1 MGLWVG
7 IMDIRKLKQFMA
19 IADTGSLS
27 RAAERLRVAQPAL
40 SLAVKALEAD
50 LSVRLV
56 DRHARGVT
64 LTEAGK
70 TLADQARIILRE
82 LERTEELVRARAEN
96 PGGTVT
102 IAVPGL
108 LAGALANPL
117 LDLARARLPGLQLRL
132 IVADGA
138 DGERDVKVG
147 RCDMALTFSGA
158 ADLDILLRPL
168 MADELVAVSPIAAA
182 QAASLIDLMGARL
195 VLPPSPDPLRLL
207 LEDAAARHAVRLT
220 PVFETVSPDA
230 LLALVSTGC
239 VTVLPASVA
248 QALAPRPA
256 FSLAWLNQ
264 PRVPVGLYMALPA
277 HRPLSLAVQET
288 ARMVA
293 DATERLIARGT
304 WCGRFIGAGVSG
316 GSAYAVVA
324 N

>member
-1 MGLWVG
+1 
-7 IMDIRKLKQFMA
+7 MDIRKLKQFMA

-27 RAAERLRVAQPAL
+27 RAAERLHVAQPAL

-50 LSVRLV
+50 LSVRLM

-64 LTEAGK
+64 LTEAGR
-70 TLADQARIILRE
+70 TLADQARIVLRE
-82 LERTEELVRARAEN
+82 LERTEELVRARADN

-102 IAVPGL
+102 VAVPGL
-108 LAGALANPL
+108 VAGALANQL
-117 LDLARARLPGLQLRL
+117 YDLARARLPGLRLRL

-138 DGERDVKVG
+138 DGERDVMVG
-147 RCDMALTFSGA
+147 RCDMALTFNGA
-158 ADLDILLRPL
+158 ADSDILLRPL
-168 MADELVAVSPIAAA
+168 MTDELVIT
-182 QAASLIDLMGARL
+182 AASGESRTASLVDLLGVRL
-195 VLPPSPDPLRLL
+195 VLPPLSDPLRVL
-207 LEDAAARHAVRLT
+207 LEDTAARHAVRLA

-230 LLALVSTGC
+230 LTALVSAGF

-248 QALAPRPA
+248 QTLNSHSPFAL
-256 FSLAWLNQ
+256 SWLNQ
-264 PRVPVGLYMALPA
+264 PRVPVGLYLALPA

-288 ARMVA
+288 ARIVA